1 MRGLVMISPV
11 AGVEDLLS
19 PGEARPGTLL
29 GRAIQPYLEPGATVD
44 GRLIER
50 SRAIFRKMFEAG
62 AQNKEVPGA
71 ILSQDELRHLR
82 TAVLATLQAI
92 DFRGACERVQSLRQ
106 LRALSV
112 GPGAGARPLTDVPTL
127 ILYAEKESSVLAERS
142 PMRFA
147 LENTAQN
154 WFPQGDCRLVSNS
167 QGSPVQHASLI
178 FHCFDFHPHLAEFY
192 RRLRSS
198 KTRRA
203 A

>member
-1 MRGLVMISPV
+1 MISPV

-142 PMRFA
+142 PTRFA
-147 LENTAQN
+147 FENTAQN
-154 WFPQGDCRLVSNS
+154 CFPKATAGWSATRKGVPSSMLPSSSTALTSTRIWRNS
-167 QGSPVQHASLI
+167 TAS
-178 FHCFDFHPHLAEFY
+178 
-192 RRLRSS
+192 
-198 KTRRA
+198 
-203 A
+203 